1 MPLINPNWGHY
12 NEGQVVTSALSKC
25 RSLVYPKNGSTRG
38 SNLETA
44 TGTPVYNTVYPYTL
58 TMIRARDGQ
67 QNTQVGQFFFS
78 VAPGAAT
85 LAGFL
90 VRLADHLA
98 RYHDVQVTP
107 AATTLTIQSR
117 FWGFT
122 PVLAMSSGGMSIV
135 VTTQTNALAPA
146 PINPGTVVGAYPGP
160 GPDRLL
166 ALPGSPAFGALV
178 PGNAQ
183 FGIVVASMESPSK
196 TTEDQILS
204 VMFEG
209 HIGVRL
215 AGANPLLGSTTSMN
229 LGLVSS
235 VNPGRFS
242 VGPADTNN
250 VLVSIG
256 GSQGYLY
263 QGTVFQP
270 EEFNVQPGQV
280 FRMRIQS

>member
-1 MPLINPNWGHY
+1 MGITANWERHS
-12 NEGQVVTSALSKC
+12 EGQIMTSAQSLC
-25 RSLVYPKNGSTRG
+25 RTLIYPKNGATRG
-38 SNLETA
+38 VNLQTA
-44 TGTPVYNTVYPYTL
+44 SGTPVYGTVYPYTL

-67 QNTQVGQFFFS
+67 QNTQPGQFFFS

-90 VRLADHLA
+90 ARFAEHLSI
-98 RYHDVQVTP
+98 YHDVQVVP
-107 AATTLTIQSR
+107 AAITLTITSR
-117 FWGFT
+117 FFGFT
-122 PVLAMSSGGMSIV
+122 PVLAMSAAGV
-135 VTTQTNALAPA
+135 ALAVTTQTNALAPS
-146 PINPGTVVGAYPGP
+146 PIRPGTVVGAYPGP
-160 GPDRLL
+160 TQERLL
-166 ALPGSPAFGALV
+166 ALPGSAAFGAVV

-183 FGIVVASMESPSK
+183 FGVVVSDMCNHSVSS
-196 TTEDQILS
+196 EDQALS

-215 AGANPLLGSTTSMN
+215 AGANPLLGSTTSIN
-229 LGLVSS
+229 LGLVTSA
-235 VNPGRFS
+235 NPGRFS
-242 VGPADTNN
+242 VGTADANN